1 MLFLLF
7 YKIDKISSQKYK
19 KIKHNLILNRYF
31 DNIIKSYCTQ
41 KKTHLTFFNKKVI
54 IEKET
59 SPNLKK
65 KMKELRYLDKY
76 FIKYKFSFSLG
87 ILITIIAQIFS
98 LFTPKL
104 ISSSL
109 EAIEKFDKLSSV
121 EKSSTMVIGQ
131 YREELIHNVLLII
144 ATTIIAG
151 FLTFLMRQTLIVMSR
166 HIEFDLKNEVFRQYE
181 NLSQNFYKQNRTGD
195 LMNRISE
202 DVSKVRMYV
211 GPAVMYTI
219 NTFIRFA
226 IVIAYMYNVSPRL
239 TLYTLLPLPILS
251 YAIFKLSSEINIRST
266 VFQQYLSKVSSFT
279 QEIFSGIRV
288 IKAYSLENQ
297 QQNNLIS
304 LAEESKSKS
313 LSLARVQSLFGPLML
328 ALIGISNLVLIY
340 FGGMLYINGTIKSIG
355 TIAEF
360 ILYVNMLTWP
370 VASLGWVSSM
380 VQEAEASQKRL
391 NEFLKIVPDIQNNNP
406 SSSTVDGTISF
417 ENVSY
422 TYEDTN
428 IEALKNISFTVKKG
442 ETLAIL
448 GKTGSGKSTLLSLI
462 SRMYDV
468 TEGQVKIDGKE
479 ISQLN
484 LFDLRNSIGIVPQDA
499 FLFSDSIKNNIKF
512 GKENATDDEVIA
524 AAKSAVVHDNIEGFN
539 KGYDTILG
547 ERGITLSGGQKQR
560 VSIARAIIKKPEI
573 LLFDDCL
580 SAVDTETEEAILN
593 NLFEICKDKTT
604 IIVSHRVSSAKNAD
618 KIIILENGK
627 IIQQGFHNQLI
638 NENGYYSAL
647 YLKQLSEKEL
657 L

>member
-1 MLFLLF
+1 
-7 YKIDKISSQKYK
+7 
-19 KIKHNLILNRYF
+19 
-31 DNIIKSYCTQ
+31 
-41 KKTHLTFFNKKVI
+41 
-54 IEKET
+54 
-59 SPNLKK
+59 
-65 KMKELRYLDKY
+65 MKELRYLNKY
-76 FIKYKFSFSLG
+76 FIKYKFSFLLG

-104 ISSSL
+104 ISKSFK
-109 EAIEKFDKLSSV
+109 AIEDFAKDETVS
-121 EKSSTMVIGQ
+121 KSFIQ
-131 YREELIHNVLLII
+131 QELISNILLII

-166 HIEFDLKNEVFRQYE
+166 HVEYDLKNEVFRQYE
-181 NLSQNFYKQNRTGD
+181 NLSLNFYKQNRTGD

-219 NTFIRFA
+219 NTIIRFA
-226 IVIAYMYNVSPRL
+226 IVIVYMFNVSPLL

-251 YAIFKLSSEINIRST
+251 YAIFRISSEINKRST

-288 IKAYSLENQ
+288 IKAYSLEDQ
-297 QQNNLIS
+297 HQNNMVE
-304 LAEESKSKS
+304 LANESKSKS
-313 LSLARVQSLFGPLML
+313 LNLAKIQALFGPLMM
-328 ALIGISNLVLIY
+328 ALIGISNLVVIY
-340 FGGMLYINGTIKSIG
+340 FGGLMYIDGTIKSIG

-380 VQEAEASQKRL
+380 VQEAEASQKRI
-391 NEFLKIVPDIQNNNP
+391 NEFLKIVPEIQNHNP
-406 SSSTVDGTISF
+406 EKSIIEGAISF

-428 IEALKNISFTVKKG
+428 IKALQNVTFTVHKG

-448 GKTGSGKSTLLSLI
+448 GKTGSGKSTIVSLI
-462 SRMYDV
+462 SRLYDV
-468 TEGQVKIDGKE
+468 SEGHISIDGKE
-479 ISQLN
+479 ISTLN
-484 LFDLRNSIGIVPQDA
+484 LYDLRNSIGIVPQDA

-512 GKENATDDEVIA
+512 GKENATDEEVKA
-524 AAKSAVVHDNIEGFN
+524 AAKSAVVHDNIMGFN
-539 KGYDTILG
+539 KKYDTVLG

-560 VSIARAIIKKPEI
+560 VSIARAIIKNPKI
-573 LLFDDCL
+573 LLLDDCL

-593 NLFEICKDKTT
+593 NLDEICKDKTT
-604 IIVSHRVSSAKNAD
+604 IIVSHRVSSAKNAG
-618 KIIILENGK
+618 KIIILDEGK
-627 IIQQGFHNQLI
+627 IIEQGSHNQLI
-638 NENGYYSAL
+638 NQEGYYAAL

-657 L
+657 Q

>member
-1 MLFLLF
+1 
-7 YKIDKISSQKYK
+7 
-19 KIKHNLILNRYF
+19 
-31 DNIIKSYCTQ
+31 
-41 KKTHLTFFNKKVI
+41 
-54 IEKET
+54 
-59 SPNLKK
+59 
-65 KMKELRYLDKY
+65 MKELRYLDKY

-131 YREELIHNVLLII
+131 YREELIHNVILII

-328 ALIGISNLVLIY
+328 ALIGISNLVVIY